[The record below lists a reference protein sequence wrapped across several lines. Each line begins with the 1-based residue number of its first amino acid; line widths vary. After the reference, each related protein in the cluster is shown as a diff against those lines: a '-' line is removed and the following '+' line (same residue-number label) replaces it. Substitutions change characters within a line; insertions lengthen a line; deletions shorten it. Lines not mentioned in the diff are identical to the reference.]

1 MPEHQMRNKG
11 ELLANKTTRCKY
23 HGIFM
28 QKDVCVTSTPHNF
41 IFSLIS
47 GKSAVNLF
55 GEYVHVEV
63 PCTPQDLQNL
73 TMFLRTLHTYYIY
86 YMPCAQ
92 LSEGKCGIKQL
103 VLTPFSSQF

>member
-73 TMFLRTLHTYYIY
+73 IMFLRTLHTYTTCPVHHFLKASVASNKNINTF
-86 YMPCAQ
+86 
-92 LSEGKCGIKQL
+92 SGK
-103 VLTPFSSQF
+103 